1 MHDAPP
7 QIAPFVTPSPI
18 KSGETLKINAYSYA
32 TQLEYWVWEDYTS
45 NIIVTVLNETFNMT
59 KSTYENLWGVDYIVP
74 SLPDGNYTIFYTATD
89 QIGNQANASTNF
101 TVDNTPP
108 VVNAIISPAMV
119 KSIDFQGD
127 RGLAISANSSPDTKE
142 VYACIL
148 GSWIPLTYEDS
159 KWTLT
164 FDVAPLMDVGNYKIL
179 LQAID
184 YAGNIGTTS
193 VYFTVYNNLINQPGN
208 SGQNNGTTSG
218 GSGQGGSGSGS
229 SSGSSGSGDSS
240 GSNNGGSSGSGS
252 SSSGSSS
259 GDSSGGSGS
268 GGSSG
273 GSGGSDGGSGD
284 GGSGGSSYLDYL
296 PYLLLAIGIIMVIV
310 ALMLMLGI
318 FGFLLDLLLYM
329 ILDILFADVP
339 EILGITFE
347 FLDTI
352 TGITSVS
359 GFSLNSIAMAMSF
372 ITADI
377 FGIVAGIFLIF
388 LAYFVS
394 IGVLGGLF
402 GLFIALFGF
411 WLMITTF
418 IGFINSWK
426 QNKL

>member
-1 MHDAPP
+1 
-7 QIAPFVTPSPI
+7 
-18 KSGETLKINAYSYA
+18 
-32 TQLEYWVWEDYTS
+32 
-45 NIIVTVLNETFNMT
+45 
-59 KSTYENLWGVDYIVP
+59 
-74 SLPDGNYTIFYTATD
+74 
-89 QIGNQANASTNF
+89 
-101 TVDNTPP
+101 
-108 VVNAIISPAMV
+108 
-119 KSIDFQGD
+119 
-127 RGLAISANSSPDTKE
+127 
-142 VYACIL
+142 
-148 GSWIPLTYEDS
+148 
-159 KWTLT
+159 
-164 FDVAPLMDVGNYKIL
+164 
-179 LQAID
+179 
-184 YAGNIGTTS
+184 
-193 VYFTVYNNLINQPGN
+193 
-208 SGQNNGTTSG
+208 
-218 GSGQGGSGSGS
+218 
-229 SSGSSGSGDSS
+229 
-240 GSNNGGSSGSGS
+240 
-252 SSSGSSS
+252 
-259 GDSSGGSGS
+259 
-268 GGSSG
+268 
-273 GSGGSDGGSGD
+273 
-284 GGSGGSSYLDYL
+284 
-296 PYLLLAIGIIMVIV
+296 MVIV